1 MDKLRV
7 VVWNAQSVKSKA
19 IPLGDFLHQHKID
32 IALIVETF
40 LKPDLSL
47 YIENYTIHRLDR
59 PAETRGGGVA
69 IAVRKPIQHKLLS
82 HYKTSIIEAIGIRVQ
97 TQTGSFNLISAYCPK
112 QCTYPLVFI
121 F

>member
-1 MDKLRV
+1 MERTIIKTQGNTTRRLPTSAKL
-7 VVWNAQSVKSKA
+7 
-19 IPLGDFLHQHKID
+19 D

-69 IAVRKPIQHKLLS
+69 IAVRKLIQHRLFS
-82 HYKTSIIEAIGIRVQ
+82 HYKISIIG
-97 TQTGSFNLISAYCPK
+97 GSNN
-112 QCTYPLVFI
+112 
-121 F
+121 